1 MVIEPE
7 LLSSE
12 MIYEIYQPNI
22 AAIKHQLGR
31 SVNIVY
37 KENEVGCPNCFYD
50 GVNKTSTNRYRPSG
64 PIAFTKGTCPYCKGI
79 GMITQTGQI
88 TVSGNINYTI
98 DNSDDRYAMPGGK
111 FDDNDGDISFLLS
124 ECYITEGTFSGQLV
138 FDVAQYLE
146 VHGQRFMVN
155 GSPKIGGLGE
165 DYTVLVKIKRT
176 NK

>member
-1 MVIEPE
+1 
-7 LLSSE
+7 
-12 MIYEIYQPNI
+12 
-22 AAIKHQLGR
+22 
-31 SVNIVY
+31 
-37 KENEVGCPNCFYD
+37 
-50 GVNKTSTNRYRPSG
+50 
-64 PIAFTKGTCPYCKGI
+64 
-79 GMITQTGQI
+79 MITQTGQI

>member
-31 SVNIVY
+31 SIKIVWN
-37 KENEVGCPNCFYD
+37 ENEAGCPNCFYD

-64 PIAFTKGTCPYCKGI
+64 PVAFTKGTCPYCKGL
-79 GMITQTGQI
+79 GRITQSGQI

-98 DNSDDRYAMPGGK
+98 DNSNDSYSIPGGK
-111 FDDNDGDISFLLS
+111 FDDNDGDISFLLG
-124 ECYITEGTFSGQLV
+124 ECYITTGTFSGQLAFNV
-138 FDVAQYLE
+138 CQYLE

-155 GSPKIGGLGE
+155 GTPKIGGLGE